1 MGKSIDPG
9 KSAGAAPKQKGS
21 QCNPAPP
28 PIGSMS
34 LQLAIPGQVG
44 LHQSLSPLHQ
54 PRSSL
59 PNNQQNEYKSST
71 NGELSNPNLSHGRGS
86 PQPLSSPASETF
98 SYPFPDQRLPPV
110 QNLHV
115 ISSLS
120 LSSNQDPREQLIELE
135 ARKSHCTAFQAKCA
149 GELPQPLYGDDSVGN
164 FNDKSTLQ
172 QRLPSKH
179 MKISS
184 FHTEYG
190 WGVPKSV
197 NSCRQGMRTAYLIWR
212 MPAIHSCTL
221 SPVPYSLL
229 PTPCSLSLSSLSL

>member
-86 PQPLSSPASETF
+86 PQ
-98 SYPFPDQRLPPV
+98 
-110 QNLHV
+110 
-115 ISSLS
+115 SLS
-120 LSSNQDPREQLIELE
+120 TPRLLSKPPKLLI
-135 ARKSHCTAFQAKCA
+135 R
-149 GELPQPLYGDDSVGN
+149 N
-164 FNDKSTLQ
+164 
-172 QRLPSKH
+172 R
-179 MKISS
+179 KISAPVLQIIS
-184 FHTEYG
+184 P
-190 WGVPKSV
+190 WW
-197 NSCRQGMRTAYLIWR
+197 RTI
-212 MPAIHSCTL
+212 
-221 SPVPYSLL
+221 SL
-229 PTPCSLSLSSLSL
+229 